1 MIALPFGNINLVR
14 DVTRYFQLIQ
24 GLFRDD
30 RGPACGDVL
39 EITINISYFLDDI
52 QVLLQICTCTLRSLL
67 RDSGSH
73 VASTNRVFSSTHRLN
88 PNTGLPRPLI
98 LDLTE
103 KN

>member
-1 MIALPFGNINLVR
+1 MIALPPGNINLVR

-52 QVLLQICTCTLRSLL
+52 QVLLQICKCILRSLL
-67 RDSGSH
+67 WNAGSH
-73 VASTNRVFSSTHRLN
+73 VDSTSRVFSLTHRLN
-88 PNTGLPRPLI
+88 PNKGLRRSLI
-98 LDLTE
+98 
-103 KN
+103 